1 MSCELTHS
9 VLHGYLDGEL
19 DAARAAEFEQHLLSC
34 PQCVAELEAQ
44 ENLRATIQR
53 AGLRERAPEKI
64 RRNLQT
70 AISGTSAVNTTGEP
84 VKTVTPIRAKPSI
97 RPTWWLTLAAAAVF
111 VIVLGSR
118 LLPNLTQGRGG
129 DEMTAA
135 IVDAHLRSL
144 QPGHLEDVISTDQ
157 HTVKPWFDG
166 RIDFAPPVNDFVS
179 NGFPL
184 QGGRLDVVHGKTV
197 AVLVYGRRKHIIN
210 VFIWPTNE
218 QDTAPQQGSQ
228 LGYNWIDWRKS
239 GMELVAISDVSAPDL
254 GALQKL
260 IAQ

>member
-1 MSCELTHS
+1 MTHS

-19 DAARAAEFEQHLLSC
+19 DAARAAEFERHLLSC

-44 ENLRATIQR
+44 ESLRSRIQS
-53 AGLRERAPEKI
+53 AGLRERAPEGV
-64 RRNLQT
+64 RRNLH
-70 AISGTSAVNTTGEP
+70 AALSGTPAETKAVTL
-84 VKTVTPIRAKPSI
+84 IRPRPSI

-118 LLPNLTQGRGG
+118 FLPNLTQGRGEN
-129 DEMTAA
+129 EMAAA

-166 RIDFAPPVNDFVS
+166 RVDFAPPVRDFAS
-179 NGFPL
+179 EGFPL
-184 QGGRLDVVHGKTV
+184 QGGRLDVVRGKTV

-210 VFIWPTNE
+210 VFVWPTSE
-218 QDTAPQQGSQ
+218 PDLAPQQGSQ
-228 LGYNWIDWRKS
+228 LGYNWIDWRKG
-239 GMELVAISDVSAPDL
+239 GMEFSAISDVSAPDL
-254 GALQKL
+254 VALQKL

>member
-1 MSCELTHS
+1 VSCELTRS

-19 DAARAAEFEQHLLSC
+19 DAARAAEFERHLLSC

-44 ENLRATIQR
+44 ETLRSTIQR

-64 RRNLQT
+64 RRNLH
-70 AISGTSAVNTTGEP
+70 AALSTTPAEP
-84 VKTVTPIRAKPSI
+84 KTVVPIRRTPSSI

-111 VIVLGSR
+111 AIVLGSR
-118 LLPNLTQGRGG
+118 FLPNLTQGRGG

-166 RIDFAPPVNDFVS
+166 RIDFAPPVHDFVPD
-179 NGFPL
+179 GFPL
-184 QGGRLDVVHGKTV
+184 QGGRLDVVRGKTV
-197 AVLVYGRRKHIIN
+197 AVLVYGRRKHVIN
-210 VFIWPTNE
+210 VFIWPTSE
-218 QDTAPQQGSQ
+218 RDTSPQQGSQ
-228 LGYNWIDWRKS
+228 LGYNWVDWRKD
-239 GMELVAISDVSAPDL
+239 GMELVAISDVSASDL
-254 GALQKL
+254 VALQKL